1 MLQGLEKYKQILSG
15 KESVSTSDNMGSD
28 ISEKKIS
35 YNECRK
41 KFSPYSYTA
50 V

>member
-1 MLQGLEKYKQILSG
+1 MLQGLEEYKQIFSG
-15 KESVSTSDNMGSD
+15 KESVWTSDFMGID

-35 YNECRK
+35 YNEWRK